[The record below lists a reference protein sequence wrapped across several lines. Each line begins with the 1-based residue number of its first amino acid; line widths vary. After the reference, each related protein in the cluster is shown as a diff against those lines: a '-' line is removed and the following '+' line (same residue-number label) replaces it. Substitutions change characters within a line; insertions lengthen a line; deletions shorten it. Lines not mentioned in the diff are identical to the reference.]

1 VPDYK
6 PQAIEKKWQ
15 DRWRDSRAFEV
26 TEDPGKPKFYCL
38 EMFAYPSGHAHV
50 GHVRNYMIGDV
61 VARMKRMRGF
71 NVLHPFG
78 WDAFGL
84 PAENAAIK
92 NGTHPETWTLEN
104 IAHMKGQL
112 QRIGISYAWERE
124 IATCLPEYYHWNQ
137 WVFLKM
143 LERDLA
149 YRRRSN
155 VNWCPSCNTVLANE
169 QVVDGACWR
178 CGTIV
183 TTRELEQWF
192 FRITS
197 YADELLSA
205 SDTLSE
211 WPDKVLTMQ
220 RNWIG
225 RSEGARVRFEL
236 AASDSRLAASDL
248 RSATGDSRSAVS
260 DLRSAAS
267 AIEVFTTRIDTIY
280 GANFMRLAP
289 EHPLVQQWSKEAGAD
304 ELRRNLQRFQAQ
316 DRTLRMTGEI
326 EKEGFDTGRQ
336 AINPFTGKP
345 VPIWVANF
353 VLIEYG
359 TGAVMGV
366 PGHDQ
371 RDFEF
376 AKKYR
381 LPITRVVEPAE
392 SSATPTPVARDFS
405 RALDAAY
412 DGPGTLINSG
422 EYDGLDWEEG
432 NRRMTADADARGI
445 GEGTVQ
451 YRLKDWGISRQ
462 RYWGTPI
469 PVIYCEKCGMV
480 PVPSD
485 SLPVLLPKITE
496 FTGRGD
502 SPLAQ
507 IPEFVNVACP
517 DCGGSARRETDTM
530 DTFVDSS
537 WYFFRFCDPQ
547 NGELPFD
554 PEKVGYWGPVDFYS
568 GGVEHAILHLIY
580 SRFFCRVFRDLG
592 MTNMS
597 EPFTRL
603 LTQGMVLKSGQVM
616 SKSKGNVV
624 DPDDMI
630 QKYGADAL
638 RLYVMF
644 VAPPE
649 KEIEWTDAGLEG
661 SWRFLARVWRLVDQL
676 ADTIGGDG
684 IPSPAQLELN
694 DVERALRRK
703 THETIRRVT
712 IDLDPRVH
720 LNTAVSALMELVNE
734 LYAFCARTE
743 CLRIG
748 QQSDDVSSV
757 GTMERIATVAVLKEA
772 VEALVLMISPF
783 TPHMAEELWERL
795 GHAGGIV
802 AAGWPAFNET
812 VAKAEEVVIP
822 VQING
827 KVRAR
832 LTVPAGTPDDRLREL
847 ALADPQVA
855 KHLEGKTLRKI
866 VVAGGR
872 LVSIVAN

>member
-1 VPDYK
+1 MTPPYNQKIVPDYK

-15 DRWRDSRAFEV
+15 ERWHTTRAFEV
-26 TEDPGKPKFYCL
+26 SEDPEKPKYYCL

-124 IATCLPEYYHWNQ
+124 IATCLPNYYHWNQ
-137 WVFLKM
+137 WLFLKM

-149 YRRRSN
+149 YKRRSS

-169 QVVDGACWR
+169 QVVNGGCWR
-178 CGTIV
+178 CGTPV
-183 TTRELEQWF
+183 TVRELEQWF
-192 FRITS
+192 FRITR
-197 YADELLSA
+197 YADELLDA
-205 SDTLSE
+205 TGRLAG
-211 WPDKVLTMQ
+211 WPEKVLTMQ

-225 RSEGARVRFEL
+225 KSVGARVNFGL
-236 AASDSRLAASDL
+236 AESGAAPV
-248 RSATGDSRSAVS
+248 G
-260 DLRSAAS
+260 
-267 AIEVFTTRIDTIY
+267 IEVFTTRIDTIY
-280 GANFMRLAP
+280 GATFLLLAP
-289 EHPLVQQWSKEAGAD
+289 EHPLVLQWSGEHGGEKFAESLA
-304 ELRRNLQRFQAQ
+304 RFQSQ
-316 DRTLRMTGEI
+316 DRSARMTGEI
-326 EKEGFDTGRQ
+326 EKEGFDTGRR
-336 AINPFTGKP
+336 AINPFTGEP

-353 VLIEYG
+353 VLVEYG
-359 TGAVMGV
+359 TGAVMAV
-366 PGHDQ
+366 PAHDE
-371 RDFEF
+371 RDYEF
-376 AKKYR
+376 AKKYQ
-381 LPITRVVEPAE
+381 LPIRVVVRPADGAAAAPDTMTE
-392 SSATPTPVARDFS
+392 AVSNDGVLVQSGVYDGMSS
-405 RALDAAY
+405 DAA
-412 DGPGTLINSG
+412 
-422 EYDGLDWEEG
+422 
-432 NRRMTADADARGI
+432 RAAMTAEAEKRGI

-469 PVIYCEKCGMV
+469 PVLYCETCGMV
-480 PVPSD
+480 PVPYD
-485 SLPVLLPKITE
+485 SLPVELPKIAE
-496 FTGRGD
+496 FSGRGD

-507 IPEFVNVACP
+507 VPEFVNVSCP
-517 DCGGSARRETDTM
+517 ECGGPARRETDTM

-547 NGELPFD
+547 NRELPFD

-580 SRFFCRVFRDLG
+580 SRFFCRVFRDVGL
-592 MTNMS
+592 THLD

-603 LTQGMVLKSGQVM
+603 LTQGMVLKQGQVM

-661 SWRFLARVWRLVDQL
+661 SFRFLARVWRLVDQV
-676 ADTIGGDG
+676 AETVGGDG
-684 IPSPAQLELN
+684 IPSPGELQLDQAEK
-694 DVERALRRK
+694 ALRRK

-712 IDLDPRVH
+712 QDLDPRVH
-720 LNTAVSALMELVNE
+720 LNTAVSGLMELVNE
-734 LYAFCARTE
+734 LYVFCGRPG
-743 CLRIG
+743 CSLIG
-748 QQSDDVSSV
+748 REVDSPEAV
-757 GTMERIATVAVLKEA
+757 GTMVRSETIAVVKES
-772 VEALVLMISPF
+772 VEALILMLSPF

-795 GHAGGIV
+795 GHADGVV
-802 AAGWPAFNET
+802 AAGWPAYDEA
-812 VAKAEEVVIP
+812 VARAEEIVVP
-822 VQING
+822 VQVNG
-827 KVRAR
+827 KVRGR
-832 LTVPAGTPDDRLREL
+832 LTVAAGTPDAELQRL
-847 ALADPQVA
+847 ALADPQV
-855 KHLEGKTLRKI
+855 KKYFEGKTIKK
-866 VVAGGR
+866 VVVVNGK
-872 LVSIVAN
+872 LVSIVTD